1 MLVSGNAGSIKVGTW
16 GAGSILAVG
25 VATGDYGR
33 FFTDDDVNAGGSL
46 GKVKYKY
53 YETDNRGE
61 AFGIIVNEFL
71 KLKTSLSVVEGDFNI
86 REQW

>member
-1 MLVSGNAGSIKVGTW
+1 MLVSGNVGSIKVGTW

-25 VATGDYGR
+25 VAAGDDAR
-33 FFTDDDVNAGGSL
+33 FFTDDDVYAGGSL
-46 GKVKYKY
+46 CKVKYKY
-53 YETDNRGE
+53 YETDNRAE

-71 KLKTSLSVVEGDFNI
+71 KLKTFLPVVEGDFNI